1 MSQQKTER
9 LILTSVVACQVL
21 ISRLGRMTQIT
32 MQVNRKE
39 VQEDVWDIK
48 VLKNQLISQDQKH
61 QDRKALNLFLRQV
74 QPHTMKLQVPN
85 ELSRNSLRPIKN
97 SPILHKV
104 K

>member
-1 MSQQKTER
+1 
-9 LILTSVVACQVL
+9 
-21 ISRLGRMTQIT
+21 
-32 MQVNRKE
+32 
-39 VQEDVWDIK
+39 
-48 VLKNQLISQDQKH
+48 
-61 QDRKALNLFLRQV
+61 V